1 MNRFKAIW
9 EWRHYMKNFG
19 WKQQSIPLK
28 NISLRNTGAHGLQ
41 NSVAGSDLNRFS
53 RSSFSTLRSIIDG
66 YRNAIPRGDLNT

>member
-1 MNRFKAIW
+1 MVSTPAYAGWGNIGVLMNRFKAIW

-41 NSVAGSDLNRFS
+41 NSVPDR
-53 RSSFSTLRSIIDG
+53 T
-66 YRNAIPRGDLNT
+66 